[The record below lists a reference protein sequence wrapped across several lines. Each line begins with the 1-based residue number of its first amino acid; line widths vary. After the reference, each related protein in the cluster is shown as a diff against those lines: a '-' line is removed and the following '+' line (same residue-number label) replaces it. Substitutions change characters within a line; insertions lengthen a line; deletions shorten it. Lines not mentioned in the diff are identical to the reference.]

1 MQCPMTSAPRHDD
14 RKGRHYYI
22 RMRRP
27 AKPSYSSD
35 DPCGRHEGALVM
47 VLGARHG
54 AGALVMG
61 VRETGH
67 HGGVV
72 QPSRGFP
79 FSGPSRWILTNVFP
93 VCL

>member
-1 MQCPMTSAPRHDD
+1 MTSAPRHDD

-54 AGALVMG
+54 AGALVMAQG
-61 VRETGH
+61 R
-67 HGGVV
+67 
-72 QPSRGFP
+72 SSWGF
-79 FSGPSRWILTNVFP
+79 GKRAIMEG
-93 VCL
+93 